1 MADAESDA
9 RAAIEAAW
17 EPGYRIAR
25 MAHGPLVEALVAQGE
40 LDAADAALA
49 EAGLDGEI
57 PDGYMLN
64 FVLYARG
71 VLRLSQGRGTADL
84 EELGRRLAKWG
95 GPAVFPYRSLLAA
108 STASLRPAREE
119 LDLARAWGAAGPI
132 GHALRTAGLLAND
145 PEQLATSVA
154 ALEGSGWRLE
164 HADSLVE
171 YGAALRRAGRRRES
185 REPLH
190 AGMELA
196 HLCGARPLAE
206 RARQELLATG
216 ARPRRVM
223 RSGVDALT
231 ASERRVAEM
240 AAAGMT
246 NRQIAQALFVT
257 TRTVEVH
264 LTHAYQKL
272 DIASR
277 EELSTALT
285 AVRA

>member
-1 MADAESDA
+1 VLRLRQGRLADAESDA

-40 LDAADAALA
+40 TRAADAALA

-71 VLRLSQGRGTADL
+71 VLRLAQGRGGADL
-84 EELGRRLAKWG
+84 EELGRRTGKWG
-95 GPAVFPYRSLLAA
+95 GGNPAVYPLLARDVA
-108 STASLRPAREE
+108 
-119 LDLARAWGAAGPI
+119 LARAWGAPGPLAG
-132 GHALRTAGLLAND
+132 ALRALGLERGDFDLLSA
-145 PEQLATSVA
+145 SVA
-154 ALEGSGWRLE
+154 AVDGSPWRLE
-164 HADSLVE
+164 HAHSLVE
-171 YGAALRRAGRRRES
+171 HGAALRRAGRRRES

-216 ARPRRVM
+216 ARPRRIM

-231 ASERRVAEM
+231 ASERRVAAM
-240 AAAGMT
+240 AADGMT
-246 NRQIAQALFVT
+246 NREIAQALFVT

-272 DIASR
+272 DISSR
-277 EELSTALT
+277 EALP
-285 AVRA
+285 AALR